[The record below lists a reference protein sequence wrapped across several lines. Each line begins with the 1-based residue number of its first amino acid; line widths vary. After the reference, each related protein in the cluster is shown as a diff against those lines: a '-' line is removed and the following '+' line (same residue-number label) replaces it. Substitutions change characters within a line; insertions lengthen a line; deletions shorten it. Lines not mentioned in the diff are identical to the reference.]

1 MKAFVQDTYGP
12 LGVLRLDD
20 IDRPV
25 VGDDD
30 VLVRVH
36 AAGVDPGV
44 WHLMTGLP
52 YLLRL
57 TGFGLRAP
65 KVRVRGMDVA
75 GLVEEVGRNVTGF
88 RSGDEVFGTCKGS
101 FAEYASTP
109 QGKLAPKPVN
119 LDLTHAATVPTSALT
134 ALQGLR
140 DSGRVRAGQRV
151 LIVGAAG
158 GIGTYAVQL
167 AKEFGAHVTG
177 VCSTG
182 KLELV
187 RSLGADEVI
196 DYTREDFTD
205 GTHRYDLILDIA
217 GHRSLTRL
225 RRALTRTGT
234 LVIVGSETKGR
245 WFGGVDRV
253 LRALVLNP
261 FVRHRLRGLIQVE
274 SAEDLGTLQRLIEA
288 GKLTPVIDRTYT
300 FDEIPQ
306 AIDYIHQGHARG
318 KVAITMV

>member
-12 LGVLRLDD
+12 LDVLRLDD

-88 RSGDEVFGTCKGS
+88 RPGDEVFGTCQGS
-101 FAEYASTP
+101 FAEYACTP
-109 QGKLAPKPVN
+109 QTKLAPKPVN

-140 DSGRVRAGQRV
+140 DSGRVRSGQRV

-187 RSLGADEVI
+187 RALGADEVI

-205 GTHRYDLILDIA
+205 GTYRYDLILDIA

-225 RRALTRTGT
+225 RRALSRTGT

-253 LRALVLNP
+253 LRALVLTP
-261 FVRHRLRGLIQVE
+261 FVRHRLRGLVQVE
-274 SAEDLGTLQRLIEA
+274 SAEDLRTLRTLIEA
-288 GKLTPVIDRTYT
+288 GKLTPVIDRTYP

-306 AIDYIHQGHARG
+306 AIEYIHRGHARG
-318 KVAITMV
+318 KVAIKMS

>member
-12 LGVLRLDD
+12 LDVLRLDD

-88 RSGDEVFGTCKGS
+88 RPGEEVFGTCQGS
-101 FAEYASTP
+101 FAEYACTP
-109 QGKLAPKPVN
+109 QTKLAPKPVN
-119 LDLTHAATVPTSALT
+119 LDLTAAATVPTSALT

-140 DSGRVRAGQRV
+140 DSGRVRSGQRV

-177 VCSTG
+177 LCSTG

-187 RSLGADEVI
+187 RALGADEVI

-217 GHRSLTRL
+217 GHRSLNRL
-225 RRALTRTGT
+225 RRALSRTGT

-253 LRALVLNP
+253 LRALVLTP
-261 FVRHRLRGLIQVE
+261 FIRHRLRGLVQVE
-274 SAEDLGTLQRLIEA
+274 SAEDLRTLRTLIEA

-306 AIDYIHQGHARG
+306 AIEYIHKGHARG

>member
-12 LGVLRLDD
+12 LDVLRLDD

-25 VGDDD
+25 VGDDE
-30 VLVRVH
+30 VLIRVH
-36 AAGVDPGV
+36 AAGIDPGV

-88 RSGDEVFGTCKGS
+88 RPGDEVFGTCRGS
-101 FAEYASTP
+101 FAEYACTP
-109 QGKLAPKPVN
+109 QTRLAPKPVN
-119 LDLTHAATVPTSALT
+119 LDLTDTATVPTSALT

-140 DSGRVRAGQRV
+140 DSGRVRSGQRV

-177 VCSTG
+177 VCSPG

-187 RSLGADEVI
+187 RALGADEVI

-225 RRALTRTGT
+225 RRALSRTGT

-253 LRALVLNP
+253 LRALVLTP
-261 FVRHRLRGLIQVE
+261 FIRHRLRGLVQVE
-274 SAEDLGTLQRLIEA
+274 SAEDLRTLRTLIEA
-288 GKLTPVIDRTYT
+288 GKLTPVIDRTYP
-300 FDEIPQ
+300 FDAIPQ
-306 AIDYIHQGHARG
+306 AIAYIHEGHARG
-318 KVAITMV
+318 KVAITMA